1 MAIVGE
7 ATLNIIPKVV
17 GGLQNAI
24 NSEID
29 KANLSGAGKSA
40 GSAFSGGFASGANFA
55 VWSKVASVAID
66 AVSDS
71 IGSAASRVDTLNNYP
86 RIMESLG
93 VESNEAQTSIQT
105 MSDALSNVP
114 TRLDDM
120 ASTVSGLY
128 AATEKYGTGIDT
140 VTDAGL
146 ALNSM
151 LLAGGQNQA
160 IVNAAMEQFRQMVA
174 KGKPDMQDW
183 RSLLSAAPGQ
193 MNQLAEAI
201 LGAGASVEDL
211 YAVLGGGKEDE
222 YGGPFE
228 WGSLSMGEFVEKF
241 AELKDRFADDA
252 EDAQGGI
259 QTAFANMQNAVTRGV
274 AGVLDAFG
282 QDKIAGAI
290 NDVKKGINAVF
301 GKDDTEGIRSF
312 VAEVAP
318 AISGVWD
325 QMVEGVSSL
334 SAKVGPPLQNLVTTI
349 GEVVAQLL
357 PSVGEIVGGVA
368 EGVAS
373 FASAV
378 MPIASTVLPV
388 VADVVSAI
396 AEPVAAIA
404 PAVPIFLGLK
414 SATEGLGSVAKLAS
428 GGLADIAGMAANVG
442 LDSLAEG
449 FLGAAGGAESFAGV
463 LAGPLGIALVGGVAA
478 IGAYA
483 AKHWE
488 AAEETKQFYATVRSV
503 GDIAETA
510 GEQLTI
516 GAQAVTDFGDNASR
530 TRPDIEGLEQ
540 SISDYLGAISRI
552 QDDASGQIGLLGQ
565 YKTVIDEMAGQGEV
579 SAGDMAKLEWALE
592 GIEQATGQAYDA
604 NVVLKGS
611 YEDESGAIHNVRDE
625 IDKLIASRQEEL
637 RMDALKDMYTETYKL
652 QAEAALELTRA
663 EAEYAQAHDQWIANF
678 IAAGGDAALAE
689 QKWQEADEAREESMS
704 SNLSKA
710 ANAYHT
716 VTDEL
721 GQIEAMMGQAAEATE
736 NVNNKLFDWINA
748 NPLASSSL
756 NDLKVDVGEFSQSLE
771 DAGIKAED
779 LADMGELDFMRLVNA
794 CNGDIDQVIA
804 KIDEYKAV
812 QVGAKTG
819 KITIDYSTLK
829 DANGELYTFNTQRQL
844 VDKNGKVV
852 VEKKELTDA
861 QGNVV
866 EWNGTELQS
875 KSATVTTD
883 NGGLP
888 NLISDAQTFIN
899 LPSNDSKHYTVTTD
913 NVTNN
918 YVNNITTNSTHAA
931 GGHIEPRHAGGFI
944 AAGPLHTNFGLV
956 GEDGVEAVWQND
968 DGSTDVYPLNNPRY
982 LGYAKPLAESI
993 AASLAGV
1000 LGKGG
1005 DTYVINGMSVPA
1017 ESELAAYMRSTFRA
1031 AIREG
1036 RA

>member
-1 MAIVGE
+1 MAIIGE
-7 ATLNIIPKVV
+7 ATLNIVPRVV
-17 GGLQNAI
+17 GGLANAI
-24 NSEID
+24 NGEID
-29 KANLSGAGKSA
+29 AANLTGAGRRA
-40 GSAFSGGFASGANFA
+40 GSQLSGGFAAGASFA
-55 VWSKVASVAID
+55 AWSKVASVAID
-66 AVSDS
+66 AVSNS
-71 IGSAASRVDTLNNYP
+71 IGGAASRVDTLNNYP

-93 VESNEAQTSIQT
+93 VESDDAQASIQT
-105 MSDALSNVP
+105 MSDALSDVP

-120 ASTVSGLY
+120 ASTVSGLF
-128 AATEKYGTGIDT
+128 AATDKYGTSIDT

-151 LLAGGQNQA
+151 LLAGGQSTG

-193 MNQLAEAI
+193 MNQLAESV

-241 AELKDRFADDA
+241 AELKDRFSEDA
-252 EDAQGGI
+252 EEAQGGI
-259 QTAFANMQNAVTRGV
+259 GTAFANMENAVTRGV
-274 AGVLDAFG
+274 AGVMDAFG
-282 QDKIAGAI
+282 QDRISGAL
-290 NDVKKGINAVF
+290 NDVRKGINAVF

-312 VAEVAP
+312 AAEVAP
-318 AISGVWD
+318 AISDVWD
-325 QMVEGVSSL
+325 QMVEGAAGL
-334 SAKVGPPLQNLVTTI
+334 SAKVGPPLQELVTTV

-357 PSVGEIVGGVA
+357 PSIGEIVGGVA

-378 MPIASTVLPV
+378 MPIVSTTLPA
-388 VADVVSAI
+388 VADIVSAI

-404 PAVPIFLGLK
+404 PAVGIFFSLK
-414 SATEGLGSVAKLAS
+414 GAAEGLAPVAKLAA
-428 GGLADIAGMAANVG
+428 GGLGEIAGIAAGAG
-442 LDSLAEG
+442 LDTLAEG
-449 FLGAAGGAESFAGV
+449 FLGAAGGAETFAGV
-463 LAGPLGIALVGGVAA
+463 LGGPLGLALVGGVAA

-483 AKHWE
+483 AKHIE
-488 AAEETKQFYATVRSV
+488 AMEDTQRFYDSV
-503 GDIAETA
+503 ASIGDVAETA
-510 GEQLTI
+510 GNGLAV
-516 GAQAVTDFGDNASR
+516 GAQAVTDFGGEAAR
-530 TRPDIEGLEQ
+530 ARPDIEGLEQ
-540 SISDYLGAISRI
+540 SINDYLGAIGRI

-565 YKTVIDEMAGQGEV
+565 YKMVIDEMAGQGEA

-604 NVVLKGS
+604 STVLKGS
-611 YEDESGAIHNVRDE
+611 YEDEAGAIHNVRDE
-625 IDKLIASRQEEL
+625 IDQLISKRQEEL
-637 RMDALKDMYTETYKL
+637 RMDALKEMYTETYKL
-652 QAEAALELTRA
+652 QAEAALELSRA
-663 EAEYAQAHDQWIANF
+663 EADYAQRHEAWVQGYISYGHT
-678 IAAGGDAALAE
+678 AAEAEEAWRKSQENTTGGVLE
-689 QKWQEADEAREESMS
+689 
-704 SNLSKA
+704 NLNKA
-710 ANAYHT
+710 SNAYHT

-756 NDLKVDVGEFSQSLE
+756 NDLKVNVGDFSKALE
-771 DAGIKAED
+771 DAGVKTDD
-779 LADMGELDFMRLVNA
+779 LANMGEMDFMRLVNS
-794 CNGDIDQVIA
+794 CNGDIDQMVS
-804 KIDEYKAV
+804 KIVEYNAV
-812 QVGAKTG
+812 QVSAKNG
-819 KITIDYSTLK
+819 KITIDYNSLK

-844 VDKNGKVV
+844 LDKNGKVV

-866 EWNGTELQS
+866 EWNGTELTS
-875 KSATVTTD
+875 KEANVRVD

-888 NLISDAQTFIN
+888 NLISDAQTFLS
-899 LPSNDSKHYTVTTD
+899 LPSNDSKHYTMTTD
-913 NVTNN
+913 HVTNN

-944 AAGPLHTNFGLV
+944 AAGPVHTNFGLV

-1000 LGKGG
+1000 MGKGG

-1017 ESELAAYMRSTFRA
+1017 ESELAAYMRNTFRA